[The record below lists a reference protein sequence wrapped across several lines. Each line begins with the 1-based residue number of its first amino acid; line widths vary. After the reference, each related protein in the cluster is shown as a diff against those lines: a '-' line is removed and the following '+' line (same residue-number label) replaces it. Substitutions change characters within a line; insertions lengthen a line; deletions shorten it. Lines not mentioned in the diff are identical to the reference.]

1 AHGAAAHPSPRRRRR
16 RRQVAG
22 RCAVGLRP
30 RPLDGAARSAMSE
43 LLLHDVAAPIRKEAG
58 EPKEVHEARLGV
70 AGTVLD
76 VVAYVDDFNTS
87 IIDAYRQGT
96 ADAELPSEPGV
107 ARSVIP
113 PGTAATRD
121 FSGLAPR
128 IPEFMFDA
136 CVGCMACVNACPDT
150 AILGVAQPG
159 SVIDGAVAAF
169 AAGQPEPVV
178 AGRTARS
185 HFAHTTKYG
194 DVPSRRGLE
203 P

>member
-1 AHGAAAHPSPRRRRR
+1 MDEL
-16 RRQVAG
+16 
-22 RCAVGLRP
+22 GLH
-30 RPLDGAARSAMSE
+30 E
-43 LLLHDVAAPIRKEAG
+43 LAAPVRKGIGEAKELHESRL
-58 EPKEVHEARLGV
+58 EPAS
-70 AGTVLD
+70 TVLD
-76 VVAYVDDFNTS
+76 VHAYVDDFNGVV
-87 IIDAYRQGT
+87 DAYRRGV
-96 ADAELPSEPGV
+96 ADVELPSEPGV

-169 AAGQPEPVV
+169 VAGQPEPAV
-178 AGRTARS
+178 AAAHRAEPLRPHDEVRGRA
-185 HFAHTTKYG
+185 G
-194 DVPSRRGLE
+194 RRGLE
-203 P
+203 PGPVRDLRRPGPLQGLRGVRRGLRTRSATTRCG